1 MATTFGRIPFSELI
15 VTTCCLGSGC
25 LSRPRS
31 SQFPF
36 GLSVTSMEWYVS
48 KVSNESLHS
57 AHQGQTVDA
66 VRVLGGVCH
75 LNPCYIPWNRGQ
87 SAPPFVP
94 NGQSPACRTFILPD
108 TSSLQL
114 LHPDHLHRVALYSSH
129 PDTSRSNSVGSTP
142 MELLPPIRP
151 RLGSSLPSTLLCR
164 AAAEHTAV
172 YISH

>member
-1 MATTFGRIPFSELI
+1 M
-15 VTTCCLGSGC
+15 TTCCLGSGC

-108 TSSLQL
+108 TSS
-114 LHPDHLHRVALYSSH
+114 SSF
-129 PDTSRSNSVGSTP
+129 STP
-142 MELLPPIRP
+142 ITCIELRCTALILTQAVPTAWAVRQWSFYPPSDP
-151 RLGSSLPSTLLCR
+151 AWAPLCR
-164 AAAEHTAV
+164 VPCYVVLLLNTLQ
-172 YISH
+172 YISLIEHFQWSSRY